1 MSTAPHVE
9 HIHPAAVSYRVI
21 EELVKAE
28 ERHSVDL
35 GAIGSLHSHCF
46 GGRGRGT
53 FLPEARSEGPRRCLQ
68 RQNRE
73 KISSVCEEMLVYCL
87 KTHPSVWHLCD
98 NNPVSGMKKERT
110 ISWSC
115 SSLTKH
121 QLRTFFFLRTF
132 PKTFAALTQAKP
144 TPAPL
149 V

>member
-53 FLPEARSEGPRRCLQ
+53 FLPEARSEGPRRCLSCQ
-68 RQNRE
+68 CLPMHFWMVLAG
-73 KISSVCEEMLVYCL
+73 SVCYLFV
-87 KTHPSVWHLCD
+87 
-98 NNPVSGMKKERT
+98 
-110 ISWSC
+110 
-115 SSLTKH
+115 
-121 QLRTFFFLRTF
+121 Q
-132 PKTFAALTQAKP
+132 
-144 TPAPL
+144 
-149 V
+149 